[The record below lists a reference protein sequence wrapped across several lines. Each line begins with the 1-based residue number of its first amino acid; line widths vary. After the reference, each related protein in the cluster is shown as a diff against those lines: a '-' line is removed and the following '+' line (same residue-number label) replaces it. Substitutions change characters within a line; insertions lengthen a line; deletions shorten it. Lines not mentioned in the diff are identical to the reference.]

1 MAKDVTKSKVELFF
15 PYYINQSRLLDTYAI
30 LNGGYS
36 EYAEITTSVSTEKT
50 KSGKLD
56 GQAHGGFK
64 LVNLGG
70 ALGGELGKT
79 DGVSSETRE
88 KRVQTIT
95 SILSMVKTSLKNQG
109 YLVDL
114 LKAEPGDFVCLP
126 VNLQINSIK
135 SMIAEM
141 TDILKLAANMQ
152 KIGVQI
158 KGAGQNTKQFEDI
171 LKSILILFAGEEILH
186 EEKTF
191 AITGNILDENLYQGT
206 RTDLINVNL
215 TCLAQVKRVFP
226 NGTEL
231 MKNTIFTKIKDANAK
246 DKVIE
251 SMQALTFGDVF
262 DFEASAVSAI
272 HGKPVYQLEI
282 IALYQ

>member
-1 MAKDVTKSKVELFF
+1 MSKNESNSKVELFF
-15 PYYINQSRLLDTYAI
+15 PYYINQSRLLDIYAI

-56 GQAHGGFK
+56 GQASGGFK

-70 ALGGELGKT
+70 TLGGELGKT
-79 DGVSSETRE
+79 DGVSSENRE
-88 KRVQTIT
+88 KKVQTIT
-95 SILSMVKTSLKNQG
+95 SILSLVKTSLADKG
-109 YLVDL
+109 YLVDIV
-114 LKAEPGDFVCLP
+114 KARPGNFVCLP

-152 KIGVQI
+152 KVGI
-158 KGAGQNTKQFEDI
+158 KINGAGQDTKQYENI
-171 LKSILILFAGEEILH
+171 LKSIQVLFAGEEILY
-186 EEKTF
+186 ETESF

-206 RTDLINVNL
+206 RCDLINAKL
-215 TCLAQVKRVFP
+215 TCLAQVKRVYP
-226 NGTEL
+226 DGTEL
-231 MKNTIFTKIKDANAK
+231 MKNTIFTKIKDASAK
-246 DKVIE
+246 DKLIT
-251 SMQALTFGDVF
+251 SMQALTSGNVF
-262 DFEASAVSAI
+262 DFEATAVSSI
-272 HGKPVYQLEI
+272 YEKPVYQLEI